1 MAHPS
6 TYKTLQGLLRA
17 TERALEGRH
26 AGKHRLDGQSIAMWL
41 RNAEYCAERF
51 FKSGIRVR
59 ELLAKWSVTRP
70 QDLRALDGGH
80 AVFGVPL
87 PARAYGIGDKVPG
100 VGPVE
105 DATEAPMAISMCDRI
120 AALEIAC
127 QAEREAVERAERSD
141 NCVAVAIN
149 RQRLEAAERRLSA
162 AVAATSI

>member
-6 TYKTLQGLLRA
+6 TYKTLQGLLTA

-59 ELLAKWSVTRP
+59 ELLAKWSVTRA
-70 QDLRALDGGH
+70 QALQPLHGGH

-87 PARAYGIGDKVPG
+87 PTRAYGVGDNVPG
-100 VGPVE
+100 VGSVE
-105 DATEAPMAISMCDRI
+105 DATETQLCIQGNWYHRQCFEK
-120 AALEIAC
+120 AA
-127 QAEREAVERAERSD
+127 
-141 NCVAVAIN
+141 
-149 RQRLEAAERRLSA
+149 
-162 AVAATSI
+162 